1 MKSDKKKKVI
11 KKHQVH
17 DKDTGSPQVQIAVLT
32 QKINDLSEHLKTHPK
47 DNHSRRGLI
56 QMVGKRRGLL
66 NYLKNKSKDS
76 YDELVTKLKL
86 RK

>member
-1 MKSDKKKKVI
+1 MKSDAKKKVI

-17 DKDTGSPQVQIAVLT
+17 EKDTGSPQVQVAVLT
-32 QKINDLSEHLKTHPK
+32 QQINDLSEHLKTHPK

-66 NYLKNKSKDS
+66 NYLRNKSKEA
-76 YDELVTKLKL
+76 YDEMVDKLKL

>member
-1 MKSDKKKKVI
+1 MKADKKKKVI

-17 DKDTGSPQVQIAVLT
+17 DKDTGSPQVQVAILT
-32 QKINDLSEHLKTHPK
+32 QNINDLSGHLKTHPK

-56 QMVGKRRGLL
+56 QMVGKRRGML
-66 NYLKNKSKDS
+66 NYLKNKNKDA
-76 YDELVTKLKL
+76 YDELVAKLKL